1 MADMVLVVTANGY
14 GKLVDPADYR
24 QQNRGGKGV
33 KGYKVTEDSGPVA
46 AVEHVKTGLGERVV
60 IYTAQ
65 GMAILTPVD
74 DIPVRSRTAG
84 GVKLISVDEGD
95 AVVSVNM

>member
-14 GKLVDPADYR
+14 GKLVEPGDYR

-33 KGYKVTEDSGPVA
+33 KGYNVSEDSGPVA

-60 IYTAQ
+60 IYTAN

-74 DIPVRSRTAG
+74 DISVRSRTAG

-95 AVVSVNM
+95 AVVSVKM